1 MVSGRL
7 PGKDEMCIAPRIKE
21 LCVVL
26 LSGAAAIGCKPSGG
40 AAAAGPPGGGRPATL
55 VVATEV
61 STRDVPVYLDEI
73 GTCVA
78 RESVSVE
85 PQVSGRITE
94 IQFQDGANLKK
105 GDKLF
110 AIDPRPYEAA
120 LAGAQAQYE
129 KDKALAANTRAN
141 AVRQRQLF
149 EQKVVSPSD
158 YDQARYNA
166 DAQDATV
173 KIDAAMVQTAQ
184 LNLEYCSIAS
194 PIDGRA
200 GQRLVDV
207 GNVVR
212 SDKDSPLLSIQRLD
226 PVYVDFTATEA
237 ELPEIRQHM
246 ADGTLKVT
254 ARIPREGTAATAAPD
269 STDALRD
276 GSLTFLD
283 NAVANGTGTIKLR
296 ATIPNEDHLFWPGQF
311 VRVRL
316 ILSTQKDMAVIPAD
330 ALQLSQQGTFVYV
343 IGGDMTVQ
351 PRPVKV
357 GQRQGSLGDEV
368 AIDSGLKA
376 GEKIVVTGQLT
387 LGPGA
392 SVRVSAPATQ
402 PAAASGSK
410 S

>member
-1 MVSGRL
+1 MRKFPPMRHS
-7 PGKDEMCIAPRIKE
+7 
-21 LCVVL
+21 CVGL
-26 LSGAAAIGCKPSGG
+26 LLLAGAVGCKPSGAAPG
-40 AAAAGPPGGGRPATL
+40 AGAPPGGGRPPTL
-55 VVATEV
+55 VVAADV
-61 STRDVPVYLDEI
+61 VTRDVPVYLDEI

-78 RESVSVE
+78 RESVSIE
-85 PQVSGRITE
+85 PQVSGRIME
-94 IQFQDGANLKK
+94 IQFQDGADLKK

-110 AIDPRPYEAA
+110 KIDSRPYEAA
-120 LAGAQAQYE
+120 LAGAEAQYD
-129 KDKALAANTRAN
+129 KDRALAANARAN
-141 AVRQRQLF
+141 AIRQEQLF
-149 EQKVVSPSD
+149 EKKLVSPAD
-158 YDQARYNA
+158 YDLARYTA
-166 DAQDATV
+166 DSQDASV
-173 KIDAAMVQTAQ
+173 KIDAATVETAK
-184 LNLEYCSIAS
+184 LNLEYCSIVS

-200 GQRLVDV
+200 GQRLVDI

-237 ELPEIRQHM
+237 ELPEIQRNM
-246 ADGTLKVT
+246 ASGALKVT
-254 ARIPREGTAATAAPD
+254 VRIPRDGPATSALPE
-269 STDALRD
+269 STDAAHD

-296 ATIPNEDHLFWPGQF
+296 ATLPNSDHLFWPGQF

-316 ILSTQKDMAVIPAD
+316 ILTTLNNMAVIPAD

-343 IGGDMTVQ
+343 IGSDMTVQ

-357 GQRQGSLGDEV
+357 GQRQGALGEQV
-368 AIDSGLKA
+368 AIESGLKA

-392 SVRVSAPATQ
+392 PVRFNKPEPATQ
-402 PAAASGSK
+402 PVADAGGK